1 MIKNKKNLIEYLNA
15 DKVALVR
22 TNSKPKHTELICKYQ
37 ILLRKCE
44 YYNNC
49 KTGFI
54 NRLIYKYYNLH
65 RFNIASKCNFDIPL
79 NVFGKSLSIAH
90 IDPIVVNSGAKIG
103 DNCRIH
109 VDVNIGTQAGYKDL
123 APTLGNKYIHWSR

>member
-15 DKVALVR
+15 DKVALGR
-22 TNSKPKHTELICKYQ
+22 THSKPKHTYLICKYQ

-54 NRLIYKYYNLH
+54 NRLIYKYYNLR
-65 RFNIASKCNFDIPL
+65 RFILVA
-79 NVFGKSLSIAH
+79 NV
-90 IDPIVVNSGAKIG
+90 
-103 DNCRIH
+103 
-109 VDVNIGTQAGYKDL
+109 
-123 APTLGNKYIHWSR
+123 TLICIW